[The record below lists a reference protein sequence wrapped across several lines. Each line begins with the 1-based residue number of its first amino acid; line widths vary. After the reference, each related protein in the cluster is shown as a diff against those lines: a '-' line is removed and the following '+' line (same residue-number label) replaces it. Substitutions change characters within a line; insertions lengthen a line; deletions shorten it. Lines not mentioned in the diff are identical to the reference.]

1 MTSSSCVYALSRSR
15 NSLSYAEIFGGES
28 VTDSATFVRTFALVT
43 PWTLNYSVS
52 VPLSRE

>member
-1 MTSSSCVYALSRSR
+1 MTSSSGVYALSRSR

-28 VTDSATFVRTFALVT
+28 VTDSTTFVRTFALVT
-43 PWTLNYSVS
+43 PWTLYYSVS